1 MKYCILNGK
10 VILKDEV
17 IEANV
22 YVRDDRI
29 CEISSRKPQD
39 ETIIDAKGRYVA
51 PGFID
56 VHSHGRG
63 GSDTMYPTFDDINTI
78 SKTSLKTGVT
88 SILPT
93 TMTMSQEDTY
103 AAIKNVAISMD
114 KTEGSR
120 ILGVHMEGPFFN
132 KKYKGAQPE
141 EFMIAPTEENF
152 KSLTGEY
159 ANIVKKISLAPERE
173 GSEVLIEY
181 LVKEGIVVSI
191 GHTDAT
197 YDQAVAGI
205 KAGATSGTHTY
216 NAMTPL
222 THRSPGV
229 VGAIMEHDQ
238 VYAELILDGIHVSYP
253 AAKVLLKAKGV
264 DKVML
269 ITDSIEASGLPDGQY
284 KLGNQPVYVKDNAA
298 RLKDGT
304 LAGSILALNVAVK
317 NAYQHLGLTINEAV
331 NLASYNPAKNLNLI
345 DLGEIAVNKIADIIM
360 FDEEVNVDF
369 VMLAGKVKIGG

>member
-10 VILKDEV
+10 VILKDQV
-17 IEANV
+17 IDANV
-22 YVRDDRI
+22 FVSGSKI
-29 CEISSRKPQD
+29 TEISKRQPED
-39 ETIIDAKGRYVA
+39 ETVIDAKGRYVS

-78 SKTSLKTGVT
+78 TTASIKTGVT

-93 TMTMSQEDTY
+93 TMTMSVEDTY
-103 AAIKNVAISMD
+103 AAIKNVAENID
-114 KTEGSR
+114 KVDGSK

-141 EFMIAPTEENF
+141 EFMIEPTVENYHA
-152 KSLTGEY
+152 LTGEY
-159 ANIVKKISLAPERE
+159 DWAVKKLSLAPERE
-173 GSEVLIEY
+173 GCIPLIEY
-181 LVKEGIVVSI
+181 LVKEGVTVSI

-205 KAGATSGTHTY
+205 NAGATSGTHTY

-222 THRSPGV
+222 THRNPGV
-229 VGAIMEHDQ
+229 VGAIMSHDQ
-238 VYAELILDGIHVSYP
+238 VYAELILDGIHVSFP
-253 AAKVLLKAKGV
+253 AAKVLLKAKGL

-304 LAGSILALNVAVK
+304 LAGSILALNDAVK
-317 NAYQHLGLTINEAV
+317 NAYKNLDLTIYEAV

-345 DLGEIAVNKIADIIM
+345 DLGEIAVNKTADIIM
-360 FDEEVNVDF
+360 FDDDIRVDF
-369 VMLAGKVKIGG
+369 AMVYGKIKIGG